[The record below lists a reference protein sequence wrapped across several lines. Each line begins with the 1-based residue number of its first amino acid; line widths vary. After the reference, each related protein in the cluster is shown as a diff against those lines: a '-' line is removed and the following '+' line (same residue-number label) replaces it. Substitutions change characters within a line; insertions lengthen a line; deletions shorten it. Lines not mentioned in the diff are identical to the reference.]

1 MVILYPFYTWGNRG
15 LETYHFYSIGNNE
28 RTENEHTSVS
38 LQNLSFNHN
47 ADPSLLGLSVHLCEL
62 SMISFTVLPY

>member
-28 RTENEHTSVS
+28 RTENEHMSVR
-38 LQNLSFNHN
+38 LQNLCFNHN
-47 ADPSLLGLSVHLCEL
+47 ADHTYWAFLFIYVSSL
-62 SMISFTVLPY
+62 